1 MKTKPTTKKSKRETR
16 YYILTKEL
24 IKVRRKITNVVQVLT
39 HVKEKLQFVQSET
52 VSLKSALK
60 ILDEEVNDK
69 RDSLPTI
76 KLNRDKFRANNI
88 LLRQQNGLLGNEKLL
103 IDYGNNMDA
112 TKQLREEIE
121 NLQKTHHGLVSESV
135 LIRRKI
141 QKSQMIA
148 QLRSDSDLLLS

>member
-1 MKTKPTTKKSKRETR
+1 
-16 YYILTKEL
+16 
-24 IKVRRKITNVVQVLT
+24 VRRKITNVVQVLT